1 MNVGNNIHYGM
12 TEVEP
17 CEFVRFD
24 HFDHQK
30 SIVRGRM
37 MGGGAEKAN
46 KSQVKKSLILP
57 DYKCMLSRTFK
68 QMSIIFYFF
77 KDSSSGWVH
86 FIVYKFFT
94 SGMETG
100 K

>member
-12 TEVEP
+12 TEVAP

-37 MGGGAEKAN
+37 MGGVAEKAN
-46 KSQVKKSLILP
+46 EPGQKEP
-57 DYKCMLSRTFK
+57 N
-68 QMSIIFYFF
+68 
-77 KDSSSGWVH
+77 
-86 FIVYKFFT
+86 FT
-94 SGMETG
+94 
-100 K
+100 